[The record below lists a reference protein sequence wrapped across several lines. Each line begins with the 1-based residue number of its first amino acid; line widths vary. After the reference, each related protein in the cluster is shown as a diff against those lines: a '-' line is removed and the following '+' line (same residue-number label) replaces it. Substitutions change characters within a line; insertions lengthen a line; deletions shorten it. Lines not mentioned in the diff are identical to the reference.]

1 MAPITKFLT
10 NKSSNIKAKAI
21 EKKQRVHLKIHQK
34 LELIRKL
41 EAGVSVANL
50 CKEFGVA
57 KQTVSD
63 LKKKKV
69 ALKKYAVENNVGA
82 NNDRRT
88 MKPALNTNL
97 DAAVLKWY
105 LQQRSQGINVRGV
118 EIMAAAEELAQ
129 HMNVKCQASQG
140 WLWRFRG
147 FCAAVESWR

>member
-63 LKKKKV
+63 LKKIK
-69 ALKKYAVENNVGA
+69 
-82 NNDRRT
+82 
-88 MKPALNTNL
+88 
-97 DAAVLKWY
+97 
-105 LQQRSQGINVRGV
+105 
-118 EIMAAAEELAQ
+118 
-129 HMNVKCQASQG
+129 
-140 WLWRFRG
+140 
-147 FCAAVESWR
+147 